1 MTTKLLRDIAR
12 DDEARRQA
20 AWADRSAGR
29 RRNPRWACD
38 TLARTGQI
46 TADQHRAANR
56 YASLIER
63 SHLAGGGRQ
72 ERVDGG
78 DGDMHARLWDA
89 AVCAS
94 AVRQARLFVLR
105 APSAIK
111 TRMAV
116 LDRLFALPHP
126 TMAQMQC
133 APSGAKYPHDFA
145 VRRIAGVLE
154 LLVIHFEDR
163 ERGMGEHREP
173 YHAR

>member
-20 AWADRSAGR
+20 AWAERSSGAR
-29 RRNPRWACD
+29 KRPPRWACD

-46 TADQHRAANR
+46 TADQYAAANR
-56 YASLIER
+56 YAALIER
-63 SHLAGGGRQ
+63 SHLAGAGSM

-78 DGDMHARLWDA
+78 DGDIHARLWDA

-94 AVRQARLFVLR
+94 AVRQARVFVLS

-126 TMAQMQC
+126 TMAQMQVS
-133 APSGAKYPHDFA
+133 PSGAKYPHDFA

-154 LLVIHFEDR
+154 LLVIHFDDR
-163 ERGMGEHREP
+163 DRGYGR
-173 YHAR
+173 